1 MILNYIMVPTIIYD
15 VPNPL
20 YSSVYFFAMCQST
33 KKHEY
38 RVAISVLRSWVGAL
52 RKGGWI
58 EALRKGSTRKR
69 VLKKAKKDQKGQSL
83 GYVRNCWVKYSD
95 CSLHGVRGFP
105 LDWYG
110 CWVTGQYCIA
120 QAIKC
125 QVLVAE

>member
-1 MILNYIMVPTIIYD
+1 MMSPTRYIH
-15 VPNPL
+15 L
-20 YSSVYFFAMCQST
+20 YFFCHVFDLLFFFAVH

-58 EALRKGSTRKR
+58 EALRK
-69 VLKKAKKDQKGQSL
+69 AKKDQKGKSL
-83 GYVRNCWVKYSD
+83 GYVRDCWVKYSD
-95 CSLHGVRGFP
+95 CFLHGVRGFP
-105 LDWYG
+105 VDWYG
-110 CWVTGQYCIA
+110 CWVTGQYCIV